1 MYLSLSSSTF
11 ADITAAARLVI
22 CPRTSLAALTGV
34 HFHVDPALPRLLT
47 VGMTDLDIFLRKFY
61 SLAEPA
67 VPGTLLLPFDKLAAI
82 RPDKNTTV
90 VIHRRSVA
98 AVAITAICGGA
109 PAVHHLN
116 LLDADG
122 YPDPPTVDDHRF
134 SSTELPPETL
144 AAIASTR
151 PFQSADATR
160 YVLNASLLHPGGVV
174 ATDGRRLAMFLVPGP
189 PVPVILPTKACD
201 ILIKLRAK
209 NVTLFLALDDPAVA
223 TLRIG
228 SEAILHSKLIE
239 GNYPNFRQVIPP
251 ASSRRLTFADPV
263 PVIKFLRR
271 LTAADRLHSVT
282 ITPLPNSRLEL
293 SHTEATLITPAVCTE
308 DMGQV
313 SCNPSYLADCLEAV
327 GATFSQ
333 EPGPH
338 YPPLHFSAPN
348 ALAVLMPFRIATAEP
363 AAEPDPA
370 AGEPIAAA
378 AA

>member
-1 MYLSLSSSTF
+1 MYFSLPSSTF

-22 CPRTSLAALTGV
+22 CPRTSLPVLTGV
-34 HFHVDPALPRLLT
+34 HFHVDPSLPRLLT
-47 VGMTDLDIFLRKFY
+47 VGMTDLDIFLRKFH
-61 SLAEPA
+61 SLDEPA

-82 RPDKNTTV
+82 RPDKNTHV

-116 LLDADG
+116 LLDADS
-122 YPDPPTVDDHRF
+122 YPGPPTVDDQCF

-144 AAIASTR
+144 AAIAFAR
-151 PFQSADATR
+151 PFQSSDVTR
-160 YVLNASLLHPGGVV
+160 YVLNATLLHPGGVV

-189 PVPVILPTKACD
+189 PIPVILPTKTCD
-201 ILIKLRAK
+201 ILIKLKAK
-209 NVTLFLALDDPAVA
+209 NVTLFLPLDDPAVA
-223 TLRIG
+223 TFRIG
-228 SEAILHSKLIE
+228 SDAILHSKLIG

-263 PVIKFLRR
+263 PVIRFLRR
-271 LTAADRLHSVT
+271 LTTADRRHAVT

-293 SHTEATLITPAVCTE
+293 SHAEATLITPAVCTE

-313 SCNPSYLADCLEAV
+313 SCNPSYLADCLESV

-348 ALAVLMPFRIATAEP
+348 ALAVLMPFRIAADEPVAE
-363 AAEPDPA
+363 EPV
-370 AGEPIAAA
+370 AAA
-378 AA
+378 DAA